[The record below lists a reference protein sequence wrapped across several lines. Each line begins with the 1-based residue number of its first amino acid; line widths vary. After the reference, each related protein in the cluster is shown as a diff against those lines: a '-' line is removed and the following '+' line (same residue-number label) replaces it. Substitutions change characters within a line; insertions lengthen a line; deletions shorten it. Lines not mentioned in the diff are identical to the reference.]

1 MKVAVVFW
9 QLSPEAGGAH
19 TFSESLLS
27 ALRTADTHHSFLYF
41 SAGGATPP
49 EGVTEIPFTRR
60 ERYARR
66 AIAYARDLAD
76 KVGGPRPPGRSWLE
90 RQLVRVDADFVW
102 FVNNHAEDTGDVP
115 YLLTIFDLEYL
126 RQPWY
131 PEVAAGGEW
140 ERRHHYFTRHILKAT
155 KIIVPNAAGT
165 DQLLRYFPVER
176 ERVLELPHPT
186 PEFARLATPAYGAP
200 DEQPPYL
207 LYPAQFWAHK
217 NHATLFEALAE
228 LPEYRV
234 ILVGSDK
241 GQRERLEAR
250 AGELRVSD
258 RVEFK
263 GFVETD
269 ELVAL
274 YRGAHALVY
283 LSLFGPENLP
293 PLEAMALGCPVV
305 VADVPGAA
313 EQVEDAAL
321 IVPGTYAEAVACAV
335 RELED
340 PAVRERLAA
349 AGARVAAKRTPERYV
364 AGVLEFLDEFERLQR
379 SWRS

>member
-27 ALRTADTHHSFLYF
+27 ALRSADTQHSFLYF

-49 EGVTEIPFTRR
+49 PGVTAIPFTRR

-66 AIAYARDLAD
+66 AIAFARELAD

-90 RQLVRVDADFVW
+90 RELARVDADFVW
-102 FVNNHAEDTGDVP
+102 FVNNHAEETGDVP

-131 PEVAAGGEW
+131 PEVSAGGEW
-140 ERRHHYFTRHILKAT
+140 ERRHHYFTRHILKAS

-165 DQLLRYFPVER
+165 EQLLRYFPVER
-176 ERVLELPHPT
+176 ERILELPHPT
-186 PEFARLATPAYGAP
+186 PEFARLARPADGPATGGR
-200 DEQPPYL
+200 PYL
-207 LYPAQFWAHK
+207 LYPAQLWAHK
-217 NHATLFEALAE
+217 NHGTLFEALSQ
-228 LPEYRV
+228 LPEYRA

-241 GQRERLEAR
+241 GQREHLEALGR
-250 AGELRVSD
+250 DLGVGD
-258 RVEFK
+258 RVEFR
-263 GFVETD
+263 GFVQSD
-269 ELVAL
+269 ELVSL

-305 VADVPGAA
+305 LADVPGAK

-321 IVPGTYAEAVACAV
+321 VVQGRNPSDVAAAV
-335 RELED
+335 RQLED
-340 PAVRERLAA
+340 EDVRRRLTE
-349 AGARVAAKRTPERYV
+349 AGARVARGRSPERYV
-364 AGVLEFLDEFERLQR
+364 SQVLDFLDDFERLRR
-379 SWRS
+379 SWGA